1 MEKRAFLAAG
11 SRRVVKAMKAVRSLW
26 RNRDGSALIEASILT
41 PMLFSLVLGVYEFSW
56 YFYQQQLVE
65 VGVRDAARYL
75 ARVPISNTTTNPCS
89 LSDVNGSGTSF
100 ASYVAN
106 AQNIAA
112 TGQTASGGT
121 ARVKGWTAA
130 DVSIPCPLSSSR
142 TGTYADGATT
152 MWIVS
157 VSTDF
162 ADPSLGLFGFL
173 GLKKPKISASHQE
186 RFIGPG

>member
-1 MEKRAFLAAG
+1 
-11 SRRVVKAMKAVRSLW
+11 MKVVRSLW
-26 RNRDGSALIEASILT
+26 RNRDGSALLEASILM

-65 VGVRDAARYL
+65 AGVRDAARYM
-75 ARVPISNTTTNPCS
+75 ARVPVSNTTTNPCS
-89 LSDVNGSGTSF
+89 LSDANGTSF
-100 ASYVAN
+100 ATYVAN

-130 DVSIPCPLSSSR
+130 NVSIPCPLSSSP

-157 VSTDF
+157 VSTNFD
-162 ADPSLGLFGFL
+162 DPSLGLFGFL

>member
-1 MEKRAFLAAG
+1 MAKSAFLAAG
-11 SRRVVKAMKAVRSLW
+11 SRRVVIAMKTVRSLW

-65 VGVRDAARYL
+65 AGVRDAARYL
-75 ARVPISNTTTNPCS
+75 ARVPMPSPTTNPCS
-89 LSDVNGSGTSF
+89 QSDANGTSF
-100 ASYVAN
+100 ATYVAN

-112 TGQTASGGT
+112 TGQIASGGT
-121 ARVKGWTAA
+121 SRVKGWTAA
-130 DVSIPCPLSSSR
+130 NVSIPCPLSSSP

-152 MWIVS
+152 MWIIS
-157 VSTDF
+157 ASTSF
-162 ADPSLGLFGFL
+162 ADPSLGFFSFL
-173 GLKKPKISASHQE
+173 GLTAPTIRASHQE